1 MWPLQL
7 NAGLLRVLVKVLQKF
22 SQETMSSLV
31 TRQNVEN
38 ASFANQGRQISVE
51 KYVLLLELEL

>member
-1 MWPLQL
+1 M
-7 NAGLLRVLVKVLQKF
+7 LVKVLLKF

-51 KYVLLLELEL
+51 KYVLLLELGL